1 MFNFKF
7 PFNTAVLPSN
17 NIKLLRDR
25 NFLLVTL
32 VIGQILFIFENI
44 PGG

>member
-7 PFNTAVLPSN
+7 PFNTAVLPPN

-32 VIGQILFIFENI
+32 VIGQILFIFKSI